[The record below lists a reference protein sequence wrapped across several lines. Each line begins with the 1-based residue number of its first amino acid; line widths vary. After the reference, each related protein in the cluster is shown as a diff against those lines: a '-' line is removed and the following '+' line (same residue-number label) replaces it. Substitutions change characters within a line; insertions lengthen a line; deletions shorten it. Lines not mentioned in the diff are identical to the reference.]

1 MLSQLLS
8 REQSLGR
15 TSNPGILLTL
25 LTCRYVIVTE
35 ISRVVND
42 HVMLLSTLKSFVQI
56 SLYLQEVLRS

>member
-15 TSNPGILLTL
+15 RSNPGILLIL
-25 LTCRYVIVTE
+25 LARRSVIVTE
-35 ISRVVND
+35 ISRVVNG

>member
-15 TSNPGILLTL
+15 RSNPGILLIL
-25 LTCRYVIVTE
+25 LARRSVIVTE

-42 HVMLLSTLKSFVQI
+42 HVMLLPTLDSFV
-56 SLYLQEVLRS
+56 

>member
-15 TSNPGILLTL
+15 RSNPGILLVL
-25 LTCRYVIVTE
+25 LARRSVIVTE